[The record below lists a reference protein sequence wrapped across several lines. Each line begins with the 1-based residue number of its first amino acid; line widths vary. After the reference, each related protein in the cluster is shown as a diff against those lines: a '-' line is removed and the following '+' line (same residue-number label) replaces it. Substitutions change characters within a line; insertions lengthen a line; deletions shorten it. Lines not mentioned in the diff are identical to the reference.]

1 MIFSR
6 SLDPAELR
14 VLGSL
19 IEKQLTT
26 PEYYPLTLNA
36 LVAACNQKTNRDPVM
51 ELGERELNDALIELQ
66 NMKLVWEVLGGRA
79 THWDQNL
86 DKALGLDPQSKA
98 VLALLMLRGP
108 QTPGELRG
116 RSERLAAFQS
126 VQDVENLLRRMA
138 SAETPLVQE
147 LMRRPGQK
155 ESRWI
160 QLLGDVVEMGEPRL
174 LPETAEPHGARI
186 ERIEARLEALEAQ
199 LKKLVDRLG

>member
-1 MIFSR
+1 M
-6 SLDPAELR
+6 
-14 VLGSL
+14 
-19 IEKQLTT
+19 T
-26 PEYYPLTLNA
+26 
-36 LVAACNQKTNRDPVM
+36 

-86 DKALGLDPQSKA
+86 DNALGLDPQSKA

-138 SAETPLVQE
+138 SAATPLVQE
-147 LMRRPGQK
+147 LQRQPGQK

-160 QLLGDVVEMGEPRL
+160 QLLGEVAEADEPRAIPGAAVPL
-174 LPETAEPHGARI
+174 GARI
-186 ERIEARLEALEAQ
+186 DRIEARMDALEAQ
-199 LKKLVDRLG
+199 LKKLVDQPG